1 MLDTLQGLVGIVV
14 ILALCYALSAQRSKI
29 NWRTVGAGIALQV
42 GLAFVLL
49 TKLSLFGI
57 NDIFEPFKYVIRS
70 ASEFFVW
77 VIGFADKG
85 SQFIFGALANGGVL
99 SQSFG
104 PENGFVF
111 AFMALTVIIFFGSLM
126 ALMYHLGVMQIII
139 KFMAKIMVKVL
150 GISGAEAIS
159 VAANVF
165 VGQTEA
171 PLVIKPYIAKMTRSE
186 LFLLMVGGMATIAG
200 GVMAAYIAI
209 LGGGDPEQQVLFA
222 SRFLTASIMAA
233 PAAVVIAKLFHPETE
248 ESLTMGTVKLDVE
261 KNASNAIEAAA
272 NGALEG
278 LQLALNVAAMLLAFI
293 ALIAL
298 LNGITSTI
306 LTDWL
311 GFTINGEA
319 IDITLLLGYAF
330 SLFGL
335 IIGVPMQDIVAF
347 GSMLGEKIIIN
358 EFMAYVSLGTNQAML
373 DPKTVFL
380 ATFAFCGFAN
390 LSSIAIQIGG
400 IGSLAPNRKADIAK
414 FGMKAVF
421 GGTMA
426 TLLTASIAGIF
437 F

>member
-1 MLDTLQGLVGIVV
+1 MLSTLQGLLGVV
-14 ILALCYALSAQRSKI
+14 LILGLCYGVSANKKKI
-29 NWRTVGAGIALQV
+29 NWRTVGAGIGLQIF
-42 GLAFVLL
+42 LAVVLL
-49 TKLSLFGI
+49 IKAPLFGTD
-57 NDIFEPFKYVIRS
+57 DIFYPFKWFIRS

-99 SQSFG
+99 SENFG

-126 ALMYHLGVMQIII
+126 ALMYHLGIMQMII

-150 GISGAEAIS
+150 GVSGAEAIS

-171 PLVIKPYIAKMTRSE
+171 PLVIKPYIDKMTKSE
-186 LFLLMVGGMATIAG
+186 LFTLMVGGMATIAG

-209 LGGGDPEQQVLFA
+209 LGGGDAEQQVLFA

-233 PAAVVIAKLFHPETE
+233 PATVVIAKLFYPETE

-272 NGALEG
+272 NGASEG
-278 LQLALNVAAMLLAFI
+278 MQLALNVAAMLLAFI

-298 LNGITSTI
+298 LNGAASAI

-311 GFTINGEA
+311 GLTIDGKPV
-319 IDITLLLGYAF
+319 DVTLLLGYAF
-330 SLFGL
+330 SVFGL

-347 GSMLGEKIIIN
+347 GSMLGEKIILN
-358 EFMAYVSLGTNQAML
+358 EFVAYVSLGTNQAML

-400 IGSLAPNRKADIAK
+400 IGSLAPNRRKDIAK
-414 FGMKAVF
+414 YGMKAVF

-426 TLLTASIAGIF
+426 TLLTASIAGVF